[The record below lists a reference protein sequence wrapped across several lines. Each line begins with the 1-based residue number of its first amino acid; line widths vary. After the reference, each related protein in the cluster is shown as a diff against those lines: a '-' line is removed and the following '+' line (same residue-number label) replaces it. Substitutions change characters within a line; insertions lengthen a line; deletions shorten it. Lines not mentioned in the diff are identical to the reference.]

1 MEYIDRK
8 MIPEDYKQMLIDMS
22 EDLDGTLSFHD
33 CYDSNGIAYEKVVL
47 EYGHKKI
54 KTE

>member
-1 MEYIDRK
+1 M
-8 MIPEDYKQMLIDMS
+8 PEDYKQMLIDMS

-33 CYDSNGIAYEKVVL
+33 CYDSKGVAYEKIVL

-54 KTE
+54 KDRNC